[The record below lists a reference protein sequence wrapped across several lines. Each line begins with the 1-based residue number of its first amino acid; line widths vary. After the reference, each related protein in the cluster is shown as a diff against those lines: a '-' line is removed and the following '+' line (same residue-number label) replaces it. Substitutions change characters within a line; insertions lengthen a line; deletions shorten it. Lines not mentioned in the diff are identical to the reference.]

1 MTKILIADDEES
13 IRRVLKLNLESK
25 GFYVDQ
31 CALGAEVLNLVRASA
46 PDRRPNLIV
55 LDLGLPD
62 INGSEVLKE
71 IRKWSK
77 IPIIVLT
84 ATDEESIK
92 VALLEAG
99 ADDYIT
105 KPFSPLE
112 LIARINVALRH
123 HKGDVSDAPI
133 FESNG
138 LRVDLP
144 NKSIHL
150 NGQPVHLTA
159 TEFSLLTVLI
169 KNAGQV
175 VVQEVLLREVWG
187 ANATENS
194 HYLRIYIGALRKKL
208 ELNPSSPQH
217 IITEPAVGYRIV

>member
-25 GFYVDQ
+25 GFEVEQ
-31 CALGAEVLNLVRASA
+31 CALGNDVVRIMRSKA
-46 PDRRPNLIV
+46 PDQRPSLIV

-62 INGSEVLKE
+62 INGAEVLRE

-84 ATDEESIK
+84 ASDEETLK
-92 VALLEAG
+92 VALLEDG
-99 ADDYIT
+99 ADDYMT

-112 LIARINVALRH
+112 LLARINVALRH
-123 HKGDVSDAPI
+123 HKGDVSDAPV
-133 FESNG
+133 FESAG

-144 NKSIHL
+144 NKSIQL
-150 NGQPVHLTA
+150 NGQPIRLTT
-159 TEFSLLTVLI
+159 TEFSLLTILI

-175 VVQEVLLREVWG
+175 VGQEILLREVWG

-208 ELNPSSPQH
+208 ELNPGSPQH
-217 IITEPAVGYRIV
+217 ILTEPGVGYRIV